1 MYWSGVMTGG
11 QAAIIQAVP
20 RATPQALRLGVPG
33 FFAAA
38 RGSAAKAIAAR
49 PPAATSAAREAGATA
64 AGSGFRGL
72 RNTIYFNPFTLYPV
86 FLYPWVSAEGGLNF
100 FLKIVFYH
108 E

>member
-1 MYWSGVMTGG
+1 MYGNGVMTGG
-11 QAAIIQAVP
+11 QAAIIPAAP
-20 RATPQALRLGVPG
+20 RVTPQAPLQGVPG

-38 RGSAAKAIAAR
+38 RGATTTSIAVR
-49 PPAATSAAREAGATA
+49 PTAATTPREAGATA
-64 AGSGFRGL
+64 SGSGFRGL